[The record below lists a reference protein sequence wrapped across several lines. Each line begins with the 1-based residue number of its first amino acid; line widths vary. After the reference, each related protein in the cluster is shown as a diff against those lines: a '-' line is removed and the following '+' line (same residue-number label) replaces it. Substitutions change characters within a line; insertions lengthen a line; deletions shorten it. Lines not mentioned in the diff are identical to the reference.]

1 LRNLFGENL
10 LAEESA
16 RRIGV
21 LTSGGDCSGLN
32 AVIRAVVHRA
42 VQGYGWRV
50 IGVLDGTLGL
60 LERPLRTEE
69 LTLKLFTGNVLRLG
83 GTILGTHTKGDPF
96 DFPVAGGGSED
107 RSQQFTDGYRE
118 LGLSGLIGIGGDGS
132 LKILD
137 RLAQMGEFPF
147 IGIPKTIDNDV
158 PMTEQSVGFSTAVGA
173 AVEALDRL
181 QPTAASHDR
190 VMVP

>member
-1 LRNLFGENL
+1 M
-10 LAEESA
+10 AEESA

-137 RLAQMGEFPF
+137 RLAQMDEFPF